1 MNSRVVGTLGVASL
15 NRRGIDVLRGGFFL
29 LPVTSTGV
37 HTFSSGKQREAIR
50 YEFTEV
56 APRQRCFDVTVEK
69 LQRQWILIRAVSFAR
84 KLEGQGFRQR
94 DGLPVL
100 WKLNIRT

>member
-1 MNSRVVGTLGVASL
+1 GTLRVASL

-56 APRQRCFDVTVEK
+56 ALRQRCFDVTVEK
-69 LQRQWILIRAVSFAR
+69 LQRQWILIRAASFAR
-84 KLEGQGFRQR
+84 KLEGQGFRPW
-94 DGLPVL
+94 DELYLYFG
-100 WKLNIRT
+100 N